1 LSINSIEDI
10 QEMFMSVKDELESFY
25 EYFAIA
31 LETRNL
37 DRLSQL
43 YTDDAVF
50 LRNGTTPVIGCD
62 QIGQLFQGPPSTNRT
77 TFEVGEVLED
87 GDLIIDVGMIL
98 LDGERVSR
106 FVGVYRRQADGSL
119 KMAVDV
125 PMSFPSNL

>member
-1 LSINSIEDI
+1 
-10 QEMFMSVKDELESFY
+10 MSVYDELESFY
-25 EYFAIA
+25 EEFALA

-37 DRLSQL
+37 VRLSHL

-50 LRNGTTPVIGCD
+50 LRNGTVAVIGNER
-62 QIGQLFQGPPSTNRT
+62 IGQLFQGTPSSNKT

-98 LDGERVSR
+98 LNGERASR
-106 FVGVYRRQADGSL
+106 FVGVYRRQADGNL

-125 PMSFPSNL
+125 PMRTSSSL

>member
-1 LSINSIEDI
+1 
-10 QEMFMSVKDELESFY
+10 MSVVDELKSFY
-25 EYFAIA
+25 EEFAIA

-37 DRLSQL
+37 DRLSHL

-50 LRNGTTPVIGCD
+50 LRNGSAPVIGSE
-62 QIGQLFQGPPSTNRT
+62 QIGQLFQGPPSTKKT

-98 LDGERVSR
+98 LDGERASR

-119 KMAVDV
+119 KMAVDG
-125 PMSFPSNL
+125 PMKISSSL

>member
-1 LSINSIEDI
+1 
-10 QEMFMSVKDELESFY
+10 MSVNEELELFY
-25 EYFAIA
+25 EEFAQA
-31 LETRNL
+31 LETRDL

-50 LRNGTTPVIGCD
+50 LMNGSSPVIGSE
-62 QIGQLFQGPPSTNRT
+62 QISQLFQGPPSTKKT

-98 LDGERVSR
+98 VDGARVSR
-106 FVGVYRRQADGSL
+106 FVGVYRRQADGKL

-125 PMSFPSNL
+125 PMRTSSSL